1 MRAAT
6 AYFLLFVLAASVAAQ
21 AAPAPEGAPAAPTCV
36 DPKHSPDYTPGVDAR
51 GKPVTPADVPTQGN
65 VEVSTHVFAEVRTG
79 NPQVPRVGV
88 EVNLDALKQLPPC
101 PPAPKKP
108 IVHEH

>member
-1 MRAAT
+1 MTRAWT
-6 AYFLLFVLAASVAAQ
+6 YPLLVVAASICAE
-21 AAPAPEGAPAAPTCV
+21 AAPAPPSAPVTPTCI

-51 GKPVTPADVPTQGN
+51 GKPVAPADLPAQGN
-65 VEVSTHVFAEVRTG
+65 VEVSTQVFAEVRTG

-88 EVNLDALKQLPPC
+88 EVNLNALKQLPPC

>member
-1 MRAAT
+1 MRAWINAV
-6 AYFLLFVLAASVAAQ
+6 LLAICVCAQ
-21 AAPAPEGAPAAPTCV
+21 SPLHAQPETTQPTCI
-36 DPKHSPDYTPGVDAR
+36 DPRHSPDYTPGIDAR
-51 GKPVTPADVPTQGN
+51 GKPIAPADVLAQGN
-65 VEVSTHVFAEVRTG
+65 VEVSTRVFAEVRTN

-108 IVHEH
+108 IVREH

>member
-1 MRAAT
+1 MKAAWT
-6 AYFLLFVLAASVAAQ
+6 YAALCLACSVGAE
-21 AAPAPEGAPAAPTCV
+21 AAPAPPLAPAVPTCI
-36 DPKHSPDYTPGVDAR
+36 DTKHSPDYTPGVDVR
-51 GKPVTPADVPTQGN
+51 GKPVAPADVPNQGN
-65 VEVSTHVFAEVRTG
+65 VEVSTHVFAEVRTN

-88 EVNLDALKQLPPC
+88 EVNLDSLRQLPPC

>member
-1 MRAAT
+1 MTRAW
-6 AYFLLFVLAASVAAQ
+6 AYALIILAVPLCAGA
-21 AAPAPEGAPAAPTCV
+21 AAPPPAPATPTCIDV
-36 DPKHSPDYTPGVDAR
+36 KNSPDYTPGVEAR
-51 GKPVTPADVPTQGN
+51 GKPVAPADLPTQGN
-65 VEVSTHVFAEVRTG
+65 VEVSTHVFAEVRTK

-88 EVNLDALKQLPPC
+88 EVNLDALRQLSPC

>member
-1 MRAAT
+1 MRALVGA
-6 AYFLLFVLAASVAAQ
+6 AVFLVLMDAHSVLAQRQ
-21 AAPAPEGAPAAPTCV
+21 APPPGCI

-51 GKPVTPADVPTQGN
+51 GKPVAPADVPTEGDVVISSQ
-65 VEVSTHVFAEVRTG
+65 VFAEVRTK
-79 NPQVPRVGV
+79 NPQVPKVGV
-88 EVNLDALKQLPPC
+88 VADLSGLKQLPPC